1 MKKIVCVF
9 LLVLSCALN
18 AKAQADYVPMVVDGM
33 KWTYFA
39 EISSLTVSG
48 SYMYNIELSGTTVID
63 GKTYANVYR
72 YRDDVL
78 DTSRETPV
86 AYIREEN
93 KKVYGRLNPDY
104 KCDYIIDSFLMT
116 YYDDE
121 EVEKLLYDFENVKN
135 TTHFGSGYSASVI
148 TTYDGVTRNVYS
160 SDFINEIKLID
171 GIGIDYV
178 CVDVLN
184 PAMIMI
190 AGGGE
195 VVNVAGYTEVNLA
208 YVTNPAGQVIYH
220 GKGYGKEPYVPML
233 ANGCK
238 WTYFAE
244 RNVWNYS
251 GGYYYTIEFGGWRKI
266 GDKYYMD
273 VYRYVGDKLDTE
285 TMVPAAFVREED
297 RKIYGILNKDYK
309 GELGIL
315 ENLSA
320 DGETLL
326 YDFANPENN
335 LCLEDGYSTSAIIA
349 GDNIKHN
356 VYTGESGCEL
366 IEGFGLNKIL
376 SDLIVPNW
384 AGATDGAFTTG
395 ELARVY
401 DYRGIEIFKGSAYG
415 KEPYMDLLPMEMK
428 WTYYADYIKNG
439 EISDFLYHV
448 EIKGLQEING
458 VTYRKAYRY
467 KGDLLDTETMQPA
480 AYLRQDGR
488 KIYGILNRDYQCEWN
503 VGESLSPDEETL
515 LYDFDAPESLMGD
528 GCKLGVIV
536 TDDCMP
542 RDVWAKEGV
551 ESTRKMICGIGIDEE
566 NGWDLLNAGAP
577 LPTGEGYVQVS
588 LSQVTNLLG
597 TVIYKGMSYGRKP
610 AGVEDITGDVEK
622 EVRGVR
628 YYNMLGVESTEPF
641 SGMNVKVTT
650 YSDGTRSAEKVLR

>member
-1 MKKIVCVF
+1 MKCKF
-9 LLVLSCALN
+9 YALMLLISTLTSLS

-39 EISSLTVSG
+39 EINSIYTSG
-48 SYMYNIELSGTTVID
+48 SYMYNIELRGTTDID
-63 GKTYANVYR
+63 GKIYANVYR

-135 TTHFGSGYSASVI
+135 TPLFGPGYDATTIVTEDGICRNMYVAS
-148 TTYDGVTRNVYS
+148 R
-160 SDFINEIKLID
+160 EIKLID
-171 GIGIDYV
+171 GLGLDYYG
-178 CVDVLN
+178 DLLN
-184 PAMIMI
+184 PVWSGL
-190 AGGGE
+190 AGGDGS
-195 VVNVAGYTEVNLA
+195 NLAGYTLESLA
-208 YVTNPAGQVIYH
+208 YVTNPAGQVIY
-220 GKGYGKEPYVPML
+220 KGLSYGKKPYVPML

-349 GDNIKHN
+349 GDDIKHN
-356 VYTGESGCEL
+356 AYTGESGCEL

-415 KEPYMDLLPMEMK
+415 KEPYLDLLPMEMK

-458 VTYRKAYRY
+458 VTYRRAYRY

-515 LYDFDAPESLMGD
+515 LYDFDAPESLMRD
-528 GCKLGVIV
+528 GCKRGVIV

-551 ESTRKMICGIGIDEE
+551 ETTRKMINGIGIDEE

-641 SGMNVKVTT
+641 SGVNVKVTT
-650 YSDGTRSAEKVLR
+650 YSDGTRSAEKVLK